1 MEIQRLRVGSYN
13 VKDFIAPSQGNG
25 VRTGKST
32 QELRA
37 LADTIKESD
46 CDVIA
51 LQEVGSKKLLEKFV
65 QERLGG
71 SFQHVVLVP
80 SNDKSGLSLALISRY
95 PITKVVSHKNDR
107 IPTADGRATTHFTRD
122 FLRTDIDVNGEPVT
136 VYNTHGKARLGDAA
150 TEQQRIAEAQAGRE
164 ILLKDMQAFPSRLV
178 LVTGDL
184 NDETHNRSVQAL
196 AKGKGEGVQLVDS
209 LAHKPR
215 QQQLTWIIPGMDPTV
230 VRGHQFDHVLYPAE
244 QQDRFLG
251 SQVHSEAKN
260 ADVASDHYL
269 VSADFAIPRHGQSH
283 SLG

>member
-1 MEIQRLRVGSYN
+1 MEMQRLRIGSYN

-25 VRTGKST
+25 VRNGKTT

-71 SFQHVVLVP
+71 AYQHVALVP
-80 SNDKSGLSLALISRY
+80 SNDKSGLSLALISKY

-107 IPTADGRATTHFTRD
+107 IPTANGRGTTHFTRD
-122 FLRTDIDVNGEPVT
+122 FLRTDVNVNGEEVT
-136 VYNTHGKARLGDAA
+136 VYNTHGKARLGDAT
-150 TEQQRIAEAQAGRE
+150 TEEQRIAEARAGRE
-164 ILLKDMQAFPSRLV
+164 ILLKDMRVFPSRRLV
-178 LVTGDL
+178 VVTGDM

-196 AKGKGEGVQLVDS
+196 AKGQGQGVQLLDS
-209 LAHKPR
+209 LEHKPR
-215 QQQLTWIIPGMDPTV
+215 QEQLTWIVPGMDPRV
-230 VRGHQFDHVLYPAE
+230 VRGHQFDHILYPAE
-244 QQDRFLG
+244 QKDRFLG

-260 ADVASDHYL
+260 ADLASDHYL
-269 VSADFAIPRHGQSH
+269 VSADFQIFKPG
-283 SLG
+283 

>member
-1 MEIQRLRVGSYN
+1 MDVQRLRIGSYN

-25 VRTGKST
+25 VRNGKTT

-71 SFQHVVLVP
+71 AYQHVALVP
-80 SNDKSGLSLALISRY
+80 SNDKSGLSLALISKY

-107 IPTADGRATTHFTRD
+107 IPTADGHGTTHFTRD
-122 FLRTDIDVNGEPVT
+122 FLRTDINVDGEDVT
-136 VYNTHGKARLGDAA
+136 VYNTHGKARLGNAA
-150 TEQQRIAEAQAGRE
+150 TEEQRIAEARAGRE
-164 ILLKDMQAFPSRLV
+164 ILLKDMKSFPSRLV
-178 LVTGDL
+178 VVTGDM

-196 AKGKGEGVQLVDS
+196 AKGQGQGVQFVDS
-209 LAHKPR
+209 LADKPR
-215 QQQLTWIIPGMDPTV
+215 DQQLTWIVPGMDPNV
-230 VRGHQFDHVLYPAE
+230 VRGHQFDHVLYPSDQKE
-244 QQDRFLG
+244 RFLG
-251 SQVHSEAKN
+251 SQVHSDAKN

-269 VSADFAIPRHGQSH
+269 VSADFERRKPGS
-283 SLG
+283 S

>member
-1 MEIQRLRVGSYN
+1 MQVEVQRLRIGSYN

-25 VRTGKST
+25 VRTGKSN

-46 CDVIA
+46 CDLIT

-71 SFQHVVLVP
+71 AYQHVALVP
-80 SNDKSGLSLALISRY
+80 SNDKSGLSLALISKY

-107 IPTADGRATTHFTRD
+107 IPTADGRGSTHFTRD
-122 FLRTDIDVNGEPVT
+122 FLRTDVNVNGEEVT
-136 VYNTHGKARLGDAA
+136 VYNTHGKARLGDPT
-150 TEQQRIAEAQAGRE
+150 TENQRIAEARAGRE
-164 ILLKDMQAFPSRLV
+164 ILLKDMKAFPSRRLV

-196 AKGKGEGVQLVDS
+196 AKGQGQGVQLLDS
-209 LAHKPR
+209 LEHKPR
-215 QQQLTWIIPGMDPTV
+215 QEQLTWIVPGMNARM

-244 QQDRFLG
+244 QKDRFLG
-251 SQVHSEAKN
+251 SQVHSDAKN

-269 VSADFAIPRHGQSH
+269 VSADFEIPKPG
-283 SLG
+283 